1 MSATSRI
8 VRVLGATALVAMS
21 TVGLAATASAAA
33 SPSAI
38 TITCTGSGGGP
49 YSLTLSSTS
58 VSLSSGD
65 TFTLTNNSG
74 TTMNVT
80 LPNGSTF
87 ATGTSPL
94 LDTASAT
101 ITTTASGSVF
111 IQGAGAQA
119 GGNCLFSSRNLS
131 LSIPGGGG
139 SSSSSNTPAP
149 ATQQFGKPASGTCDA
164 AQPAGLDWAGVPS
177 GGWANSW
184 AEWMNSG
191 TGGFVCTRTLVYSTA
206 LTTWVIA

>member
-1 MSATSRI
+1 MSVTSRI
-8 VRVLGATALVAMS
+8 VGILGTTTFVAVS
-21 TVGLAATASAAA
+21 TVVLAGTASAAA
-33 SPSAI
+33 SPSTI

-87 ATGTSPL
+87 ASGASPL
-94 LDTASAT
+94 VDNASAT
-101 ITTTASGSVF
+101 ITTTASGSVS

-119 GGNCLFSSRNLS
+119 GGNCLFSSRNLG
-131 LSIPGGGG
+131 LSVAGGGG
-139 SSSSSNTPAP
+139 SSSDSNTPAP
-149 ATQQFGKPASGTCDA
+149 VTQQFGKPSLGTCDA
-164 AQPAGLDWAGVPS
+164 AQPAGLDWAGVSS
-177 GGWANSW
+177 GGWADSW
-184 AEWMNSG
+184 AQWMNNG
-191 TGGFVCTRTLVYSTA
+191 NGGFVCTRTLVYSTDQSK
-206 LTTWVIA
+206 WIIA